1 MSVTSSFAKIRP
13 RRGTLTQWSIENPLL
28 DEGEFV
34 IEVPDSGIGTGIS
47 KIKVGD
53 GVHRYNELPYS
64 LDGTSAAS
72 IIGGSVSS
80 FNMIQLRAGTAE
92 QWAEIDPIIATNE
105 IVYDQTKNSIKI
117 GDGTKRY
124 SELSF
129 INAGDLVV
137 TEIDGGFEG

>member
-1 MSVTSSFAKIRP
+1 MNA
-13 RRGTLTQWSIENPLL
+13 
-28 DEGEFV
+28 
-34 IEVPDSGIGTGIS
+34 IS

-92 QWAEIDPIIATNE
+92 QWADIDPIIATNE

-117 GDGTKRY
+117 
-124 SELSF
+124 E
-129 INAGDLVV
+129 
-137 TEIDGGFEG
+137 